1 MSRHGLAK
9 ILVAALLCSCQ
20 SATAQSNDPPSRVGR
35 VSSVNGSV
43 SLMLAGETEWRNA
56 SLNYPL
62 TTADALWTDA
72 AARAE
77 LHIGASAIH
86 LADETSLA
94 LDAIEDNLIQLRV
107 GQGSVHVRLRAISQ
121 QEDYEIDTPA
131 GAILLR
137 TVGDYRVDV
146 TPDGQRTT
154 VTVRD
159 GNADVMI
166 GNSSYPVQAGTSVTL
181 TASQPRPM
189 ASYRAIPTDSWEQ
202 WADMRNRRGDASP
215 STRYVSREMVGYED
229 LDQYG
234 DWQVD
239 AAYGPTWYPRSM
251 SADWAPYRNGRWES
265 VDPWGWTWIDEEPW
279 GFAPFHYGRW
289 SNHGGRWGW
298 TPGNMVA
305 RPVYA
310 PALVAFVSGS
320 NWNVSLSFGSNGG
333 VGWVPLGPQEVY
345 VPSYRASPT
354 YIRNVN
360 ITNVNVTNINVNN
373 VHYVNRSIPGA
384 VTAVPRDVFMGSR
397 PVRQAAVRVQPTDLA
412 AVRVSVA
419 PIADNT
425 PVAPPR
431 RGSAMDRAR
440 PDNAGTIRQPPVE
453 LKRSPNPPAAGRD
466 RTAPQPQAPPMPVSP
481 TQPPV
486 QDRGRKQPDQQQQP
500 PVTAPPTQGRGRG
513 QTGQQQVPVTPP
525 AAIPTPP
532 PGQDRGR
539 GQAGRQQPV
548 TPPAAI
554 PTPPPVKPPVIPP
567 SQTQNRGRGR
577 AGQQQAPVTP
587 PAASPTPPPVPDRGG
602 KQAVPQPPV
611 TPPPTQGRGR
621 GQADPQPPQPPVKS
635 SDVIPPP
642 PPAQDRG
649 RQRADPQPPPTAPVV
664 IPTPPPAKPVVN
676 PTPPPAPD
684 RGRKQPNQ
692 PTPPAP
698 KPDVPPPPVPV
709 APQGGGRAIP
719 TQPTAP
725 VGRGRTTPPDTGR
738 GGKPA
743 KPPKQTKTKPDTG
756 RGGGVPSLQV
766 DYQL

>member
-35 VSSVNGSV
+35 VSSVSGSV

-62 TTADALWTDA
+62 TTADALWTDT

-77 LHIGASAIH
+77 LHIGASAVH
-86 LADETSLA
+86 LAEGTSLA

-107 GQGSVHVRLRAISQ
+107 GQGSVHIRLRAISQ

-137 TVGDYRVDV
+137 NVGDYRIDV

-159 GNADVMI
+159 GGADVMI

-181 TASQPRPM
+181 TSSQPRPM

-202 WADMRNRRGDASP
+202 WADTRNRREDASL
-215 STRYVSREMVGYED
+215 SARYVPREMVGYED

-251 SADWAPYRNGRWES
+251 AADWAPYRTGRWES

-289 SNHGGRWGW
+289 SNRGGRWGW

-320 NWNVSLSFGSNGG
+320 NWNVSLSFGSGGG
-333 VGWVPLGPQEVY
+333 VGWVPLGPREVY
-345 VPSYRASPT
+345 VPAYRASPT

-360 ITNVNVTNINVNN
+360 ITNVNVTNIDVTHIDVNT
-373 VHYVNRSIPGA
+373 VQYVNRNIPGA
-384 VTAVPRDVFMGSR
+384 VTAVPRDAFMGSR
-397 PVRQAAVRVQPTDLA
+397 PVRQAAVRVQPTDLTA
-412 AVRVSVA
+412 ARVSVA
-419 PIADNT
+419 PIAAGT

-431 RGSAMDRAR
+431 PGSAMDRAR
-440 PDNAGTIRQPPVE
+440 PDNAGTVRQPPVA
-453 LKRSPNPPAAGRD
+453 LKRAPNPPAAGRG
-466 RTAPQPQAPPMPVSP
+466 RTAAPPQAAPTPVSP

-486 QDRGRKQPDQQQQP
+486 QDRGRKQPDQQQSP
-500 PVTAPPTQGRGRG
+500 PVVTAPPTQGRGRG
-513 QTGQQQVPVTPP
+513 QAGQQQVPVTPP

-532 PGQDRGR
+532 PVPDRGR
-539 GQAGRQQPV
+539 KQPDPKQQPPVTPPPQDPQRGRGGQQPPV

-554 PTPPPVKPPVIPP
+554 PTPPPV
-567 SQTQNRGRGR
+567 QDRGR
-577 AGQQQAPVTP
+577 
-587 PAASPTPPPVPDRGG
+587 

-635 SDVIPPP
+635 SDVIPTP
-642 PPAQDRG
+642 PPAPDRG

-664 IPTPPPAKPVVN
+664 IPTPPPAKPVVI
-676 PTPPPAPD
+676 PTPPSAPD

-698 KPDVPPPPVPV
+698 KPDVPPPPAPV
-709 APQGGGRAIP
+709 TPQGGGRAMP
-719 TQPTAP
+719 TTPPTNP
-725 VGRGRTTPPDTGR
+725 VGRGRTTPPDPGKAKPV
-738 GGKPA
+738 KPA
-743 KPPKQTKTKPDTG
+743 KTKPDSG
-756 RGGGVPSLQV
+756 RGGGSPSLQLE
-766 DYQL
+766 YQL